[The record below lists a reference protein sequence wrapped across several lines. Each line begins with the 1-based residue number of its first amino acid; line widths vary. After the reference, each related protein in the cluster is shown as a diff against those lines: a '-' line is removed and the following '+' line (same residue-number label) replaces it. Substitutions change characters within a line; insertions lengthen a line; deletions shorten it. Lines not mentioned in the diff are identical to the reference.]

1 MPSVP
6 TVYRSLPAYK
16 LMSLTRL
23 ILKFYALLRL
33 FLGKNA
39 RTAWISHPACAGHE
53 PGANHPDSPERISSI
68 EQALRRSGVWQHLQT
83 VEAEEISDMRLAL
96 AHTSKYLNRLESCRP
111 ENDKIFRLDDDT
123 VISKNSL
130 SAARFSVGSVVQAI
144 DMVMNRQAWHAF
156 CAARPPGHHAESG
169 NAGGF
174 CLLNNAAVGTMYA
187 LAEYRLNRIAVI
199 DFDVHYGDGT
209 AEILKNDSRILFFNL
224 FETDLFPFPENNN
237 MPDGDNMVHLPF
249 PPGTGS
255 RAFRKAVRRQWLPR
269 LAAFK
274 PELVLLSAGFDAH
287 RSDESGRLNL
297 HEADFAWLTYKII
310 QTASSCPGK
319 IVSVLEGGYTLESL
333 SKSTVEHIRVLAGLG
348 KSDTVTAYQ
357 KNLYRNRNKRFTKP
371 KSL

>member
-1 MPSVP
+1 MP
-6 TVYRSLPAYK
+6 
-16 LMSLTRL
+16 LTRL
-23 ILKFYALLRL
+23 FLKLYALLRL

-39 RTAWISHPACAGHE
+39 QTAWLFHPACTGHE
-53 PGANHPDSPERISSI
+53 PGVNHPDSPDRILCI
-68 EQALRRSGVWQHLQT
+68 EQALRRAGIWQHLQT
-83 VEAEEISDMRLAL
+83 VEAEEISDTRLAL
-96 AHTSKYLNRLESCRP
+96 VHSSKYLNRLESCLP
-111 ENDKIFRLDDDT
+111 EDGKICRLDDDT

-156 CAARPPGHHAESG
+156 CAARPPGHHAGSG

-237 MPDGDNMVHLPF
+237 MPDGDNMVHLPL

-255 RAFRKAVRRQWLPR
+255 RTFREAVRRQWLPR

-287 RSDESGRLNL
+287 RLDKSGRLNL
-297 HEADFAWLTYKII
+297 HEADFAWLTHKII
-310 QTASSCPGK
+310 QTASGCPGK
-319 IVSVLEGGYTLESL
+319 IVSVLEGGYTLEPLAQSAA
-333 SKSTVEHIRVLAGLG
+333 EHIRVLAGLG
-348 KSDTVTAYQ
+348 KSETAAAYQ
-357 KNLYRNRNKRFTKP
+357 EELKRVPPESGTNTPGRPF
-371 KSL
+371 